1 MKPIRS
7 LYRQLLAALA
17 LSLGLQAAHVQAS
30 TVAAAS
36 DLKFAIEELAAQFE
50 KDTGHKL
57 RLIFGSSGN
66 FYSQILQGAPFHLFM
81 SADEDFVFR
90 LADAGRTMDRGRLYA
105 RGRIGIL
112 VPKGSALKAD
122 GELKDLAQALQDG
135 RVRRFAI
142 ANPEHAPYGMRAREA
157 LQHAGLWQAIEPRLV
172 LGENIS
178 QATQFATSGSTQGG
192 IVAQSLALAPSVARL
207 GDFAL
212 IPESWHQPL
221 TQRMV
226 LMKGAPE
233 GARAFYDYLATP
245 AAQAV
250 MRRYGFELPR

>member
-1 MKPIRS
+1 MKPLWS
-7 LYRQLLAALA
+7 LCRQLVVA
-17 LSLGLQAAHVQAS
+17 LSLCLGLQAAQAQAP

-36 DLKFAIEELAAQFE
+36 DLKFALEELAAQFE
-50 KDTGHKL
+50 KDTGHRL

-90 LADAGRTMDRGRLYA
+90 LADAGRTLDRGRIYA
-105 RGRIGIL
+105 LGRIGIL
-112 VPKGSALKAD
+112 VPKGSALNAD
-122 GELKDLAQALQDG
+122 GELRDLAQALQDG

-178 QATQFATSGSTQGG
+178 QAAQFATSGSTQGG

-212 IPESWHQPL
+212 IPQSWHRPL